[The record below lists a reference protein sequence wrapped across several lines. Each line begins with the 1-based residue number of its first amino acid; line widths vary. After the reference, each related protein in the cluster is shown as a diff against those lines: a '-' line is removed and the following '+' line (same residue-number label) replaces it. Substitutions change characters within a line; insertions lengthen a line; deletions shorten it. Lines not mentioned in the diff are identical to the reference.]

1 MKNMSLRAH
10 FSDNSCKKISSL
22 ILKCIKGT
30 KRTFPRVDLHV
41 SIPLMHCDPSD
52 LGYNDTF
59 FGSFQKNAPFFNA
72 VLLSWTLILMR
83 QIDCFADTAAI
94 LNYIVSVAEIG
105 YPWWQI

>member
-30 KRTFPRVDLHV
+30 TRTFPRVDL

-52 LGYNDTF
+52 LGSMILFLDH
-59 FGSFQKNAPFFNA
+59 SKKMHPCFNA

-83 QIDCFADTAAI
+83 QIDCFVDTVAI
-94 LNYIVSVAEIG
+94 LNYIVPVAEIG
-105 YPWWQI
+105 YPGWQI